1 MEPED
6 KIYGNKIWQFKQ
18 KKKERQLISE
28 GPNREIDYICGQL
41 WFSTFISF

>member
-18 KKKERQLISE
+18 KKKECQFIRE
-28 GPNREIDYICGQL
+28 GLNREIDYIFGQL